1 MIGQLTRSHNQ
12 QYAYQSTSTVK
23 TVLRHLDK
31 TANMVQS
38 VKGTVA
44 STNSKKRKAND
55 YRQEAIEPAD
65 IDEKAPSEPDARLT
79 KQQKRDIRRAII
91 AADDQKVAIKFPI
104 ASDSAEVRRMNK
116 IMKRRARNVRPEII
130 PPTPIP
136 VNATSAPEARL
147 TKQQKRDKRR
157 AVIAAGER
165 KAAGTVTTTSDY
177 AADIKEINTSSVYRR
192 VPILPPPSPF
202 PLLNVDRFLVP
213 GDKNFQKVLDTCYDG
228 FVMDKPEEYSDEF
241 HESFET
247 SFTEIEKSGVFQ
259 FDLTQPAGLGT
270 KVSSIKMMKKFHS
283 L

>member
-1 MIGQLTRSHNQ
+1 MGWVTGSHSQ
-12 QYAYQSTSTVK
+12 QYACLFVSIVRTVS
-23 TVLRHLDK
+23 RHSDK
-31 TANMVQS
+31 SANMMQS
-38 VKGTVA
+38 EKGTVA
-44 STNSKKRKAND
+44 STNSIKRKAND
-55 YRQEAIEPAD
+55 YRQEAIESAD

-91 AADDQKVAIKFPI
+91 AADNEKVVSKVP
-104 ASDSAEVRRMNK
+104 STSVTAEVRRMNK
-116 IMKRRARNVRPEII
+116 IMKRRARNVRPETI

-136 VNATSAPEARL
+136 VNVTSAPEARL

-177 AADIKEINTSSVYRR
+177 AADIKDINTSSVYRR

-202 PLLNVDRFLVP
+202 PQLNVDRFLVP

-228 FVMDKPEEYSDEF
+228 FVVDKPEEYSDEF

-270 KVSSIKMMKKFHS
+270 KVSSMKMMRKFYNP
-283 L
+283 

>member
-1 MIGQLTRSHNQ
+1 
-12 QYAYQSTSTVK
+12 
-23 TVLRHLDK
+23 
-31 TANMVQS
+31 MVQS

-55 YRQEAIEPAD
+55 YRQEAVESAD

-91 AADDQKVAIKFPI
+91 AADDQKVANKVPS

-116 IMKRRARNVRPEII
+116 IMKRRARNVRPETIR
-130 PPTPIP
+130 PTPVP

-157 AVIAAGER
+157 AVIA
-165 KAAGTVTTTSDY
+165 AAGTVTTTSDY

-270 KVSSIKMMKKFHS
+270 KVSAMKMMRKFHN